1 MNLIIVESLDKVAK
15 IKNFLGTD
23 YEVVALVDDIK
34 EFTKVGFN
42 QSGINDDGSLN
53 KQLVTNNKQVVNFI
67 NNYLKTT
74 DFTKIYIATNL
85 DWEGEVIANDIYSI
99 LDSKNQAK
107 ALRIGFKT
115 ITKDD
120 IQKALN
126 NSIGQ
131 IDQNLVAAQNVYQGI
146 NRIIDV
152 IFSRFAK
159 KENKN
164 LFLI

>member
-15 IKNFLGTD
+15 IKNFLGAD

-53 KQLVTNNKQVVNFI
+53 KQLVTNNKQVVNFV
-67 NNYLKTT
+67 NNYLKIT
-74 DFTKIYIATNL
+74 DFAKIYIATNL

-99 LDSKNQAK
+99 LGSKNQAK
-107 ALRIGFKT
+107 ALRIAFKT

-146 NRIIDV
+146 DKIIDA

-159 KENKN
+159 TKNKN